1 MKRLNLVNIVHI
13 GPAVLPVTYSRGGA
27 IQRRMLEIAKLQAAR
42 GHKVILYSASDETRR
57 VDYHGVEICSLACRG
72 HGYFRDLEFQ
82 RKAVRDLLGQ
92 RVEVLHFHSLP
103 EGAAFSPEI
112 ACKKLL
118 SYDYF
123 AFRRGNKTPLFWWYQ
138 EALRKFSYLLPVSN
152 HCWQGSRN
160 YWGLGGIPTQVLHNG
175 VNLDQFCPCPARGQA
190 KRQAL
195 GINAERVILYVGR
208 VCEQKGTDILI
219 EAYLRIKQAHAST
232 RLVVVGP
239 ADMFGRSGQNELTR
253 RISECGGLYLGAV
266 EEAELAA
273 IYNMADVFVMP
284 TREIEMFGMAAIEA
298 QACGKPV
305 VASRHGGL
313 PEVISEQ
320 SGLFFQTGDAGS
332 LAEQLSF
339 LLENAEFYRSLAAV
353 ARENATRFAW
363 ARIVDQL
370 EDIYSQS

>member
-1 MKRLNLVNIVHI
+1 VIIVHL
-13 GPAVLPVTYSRGGA
+13 GPAALPVTFSRGGA

-42 GHKVILYSASDETRR
+42 GHQVILYSASNETRR
-57 VDYHGVEICSLACRG
+57 VDFHGVEIRSLACRR
-72 HGYFRDLEFQ
+72 HGYLRDLEFLW
-82 RKAVRDLLGQ
+82 KAVRDLLGQ
-92 RVEVLHFHSLP
+92 NVEVLHFHSLP
-103 EGAAFSPEI
+103 EGAAFSREI
-112 ACKKLL
+112 VCKKLL

-123 AFRRGNKTPLFWWYQ
+123 VFRRGNKTPLFWWYK

-152 HCWQGSRN
+152 HCWEGSKN
-160 YWGLGGIPTQVLHNG
+160 YWGLGGIPAQVLHNG
-175 VNLDQFCPCPARGQA
+175 VNLNQFCPCPASGQA
-190 KRQAL
+190 KKQDL
-195 GINAERVILYVGR
+195 GINGERVILYVGR

-219 EAYLRIKQAHAST
+219 EAYIRMREIDSSS

-239 ADMFGRSGQNELTR
+239 ADMFGRSKENELTR

-266 EEAELAA
+266 EDAELAS

-284 TREIEMFGMAAIEA
+284 TREIEMFGMAAVEA

-320 SGLFFQTGDAGS
+320 SGLFFRTGDAGS

-339 LLENAEFYRSLAAV
+339 LLKNGEFYRSLEAF
-353 ARENATRFAW
+353 ARENAMRFAW
-363 ARIVDQL
+363 AKIVDQL